1 MVTVGVRELKQQAS
15 ELIRAVR
22 ETGSQVQVTYHG
34 KVVALLVPVTATP
47 NSDTEKHAW
56 DELDSLAAE
65 IGARWP
71 KGVSAAQAVSEA
83 RR

>member
-15 ELIRAVR
+15 ELIRMVR
-22 ETGSQVQVTYHG
+22 ETGGEVQVTHRG
-34 KVVALLVPVTATP
+34 KVVALLIPVAP
-47 NSDTEKHAW
+47 ARSKNDEARAW
-56 DELDSLAAE
+56 ADLDNLSAE

-71 KGVSAAQAVSEA
+71 KGVSAAQAVAEG